1 MALEYGVLAAFVTAL
16 LFASNSIV
24 LRMGVLSGYVYS
36 GTMISILTGVPT
48 YLIFSIFSGV
58 VAVII

>member
-1 MALEYGVLAAFVTAL
+1 MALEYGVLAAFVTAVF
-16 LFASNSIV
+16 FASNAIV

-36 GTMISILTGVPT
+36 GTMISILIGVPT
-48 YLIFSIFSGV
+48 YLIFSIFLGV

>member
-16 LFASNSIV
+16 FSASNAIV